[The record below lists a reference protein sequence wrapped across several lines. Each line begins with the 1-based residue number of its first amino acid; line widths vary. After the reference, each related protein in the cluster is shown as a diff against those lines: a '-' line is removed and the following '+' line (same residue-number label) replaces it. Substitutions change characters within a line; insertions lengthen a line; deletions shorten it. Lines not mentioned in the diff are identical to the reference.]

1 MSKESPFVQLLRTT
15 VDFSLYAKYNEDMK
29 RLSFIVV
36 LSLILIPALFSE
48 TAFWIGFDPVD
59 NSWNNSELLSFTDLY
74 ETGSEL
80 IVSNEEGKSIVTKV
94 YGKKPKTNEGRD
106 LGLTESAL
114 EELGLWGK
122 GTSQVE
128 VKLRKGAIKE
138 EIEIEEDTGWYS
150 FVLEGVERNI
160 SYDIYK
166 ALIRNGFKPE
176 SRLDEGLIYFT
187 LPYIAEYE
195 REEKRNLLSSLGL
208 EIKEEIVSK
217 NPYMD

>member
-1 MSKESPFVQLLRTT
+1 
-15 VDFSLYAKYNEDMK
+15 MK
-29 RLSFIVV
+29 RLSIFVV

-59 NSWNNSELLSFTDLY
+59 NSWNNSELLAFTDLY
-74 ETGSEL
+74 EEGSVL
-80 IVSNEEGKSIVTKV
+80 LVSNEEGKSIITIVS
-94 YGKKPKTNEGRD
+94 GEKPKTNDKRN

-114 EELGLWGK
+114 KELELWGN
-122 GTSQVE
+122 GTSHVE
-128 VKLRKGAIKE
+128 VKLRKGSIKE
-138 EIEIEEDTGWYS
+138 ETEIIEDTGWYS
-150 FVLEGVERNI
+150 FVLEGVERSI
-160 SYDIYK
+160 SYDKYK

-208 EIKEEIVSK
+208 EIKEEIVSA
-217 NPYMD
+217 NPYIN

>member
-1 MSKESPFVQLLRTT
+1 
-15 VDFSLYAKYNEDMK
+15 MK
-29 RLSFIVV
+29 RLSFIAV

-59 NSWNNSELLSFTDLY
+59 KSWDNSELLSFTDLY
-74 ETGSEL
+74 EEGSVL
-80 IVSNEEGKSIVTKV
+80 LVSNEEGKSIITKV
-94 YGKKPKTNEGRD
+94 SGKKPKTNDKRD

-114 EELGLWGK
+114 KELELWGN

-128 VKLRKGAIKE
+128 VKLRKGSIKE
-138 EIEIEEDTGWYS
+138 ETEILEDTGWYS
-150 FVLEGVERNI
+150 FILEGIERSI
-160 SYDIYK
+160 SYDKYK

-208 EIKEEIVSK
+208 EIKEEIVSA
-217 NPYMD
+217 NPYIN

>member
-1 MSKESPFVQLLRTT
+1 
-15 VDFSLYAKYNEDMK
+15 MK
-29 RLSFIVV
+29 RLSIFVV

-59 NSWNNSELLSFTDLY
+59 KSWDNSELLAFTDLY
-74 ETGSEL
+74 EEGSVL
-80 IVSNEEGKSIVTKV
+80 LVSNEEGKSIITIVS
-94 YGKKPKTNEGRD
+94 GEKPKTNDKRN

-114 EELGLWGK
+114 KELELWGN

-128 VKLRKGAIKE
+128 VKLRKGSIKE
-138 EIEIEEDTGWYS
+138 ETEIIEDTGWYS
-150 FVLEGVERNI
+150 FVLEGVERSI
-160 SYDIYK
+160 SYDKYK

-208 EIKEEIVSK
+208 EIKEEIVSA
-217 NPYMD
+217 NPYIN

>member
-1 MSKESPFVQLLRTT
+1 
-15 VDFSLYAKYNEDMK
+15 MK
-29 RLSFIVV
+29 RLSFIAV

-59 NSWNNSELLSFTDLY
+59 KSWDNSELLAFTDLY
-74 ETGSEL
+74 EEGSVL
-80 IVSNEEGKSIVTKV
+80 LVSNEEGKSIITIVS
-94 YGKKPKTNEGRD
+94 GEQPKTNDKRN

-114 EELGLWGK
+114 KELELWGN
-122 GTSQVE
+122 GTSHVE
-128 VKLRKGAIKE
+128 VKLRKGSIKE
-138 EIEIEEDTGWYS
+138 ETEIIEDTGWYS
-150 FVLEGVERNI
+150 FVLEGVERSI
-160 SYDIYK
+160 SYDKYK

-208 EIKEEIVSK
+208 EIKEEIVSA
-217 NPYMD
+217 NPYIN

>member
-1 MSKESPFVQLLRTT
+1 
-15 VDFSLYAKYNEDMK
+15 MK
-29 RLSFIVV
+29 RLSFIAV

-59 NSWNNSELLSFTDLY
+59 KSWDNSELLAFTDLY
-74 ETGSEL
+74 EEGSVL
-80 IVSNEEGKSIVTKV
+80 LVSNEEGKSIITIVS
-94 YGKKPKTNEGRD
+94 GEKPKTNDKRN

-114 EELGLWGK
+114 KELELWGN
-122 GTSQVE
+122 GTSHVE
-128 VKLRKGAIKE
+128 VKLRKCSIKE
-138 EIEIEEDTGWYS
+138 ETEIIEDTGWYS
-150 FVLEGVERNI
+150 FVLEGVERSI
-160 SYDIYK
+160 SYDKYK

-208 EIKEEIVSK
+208 EIKEEIVSA
-217 NPYMD
+217 NPYIN

>member
-1 MSKESPFVQLLRTT
+1 
-15 VDFSLYAKYNEDMK
+15 MK
-29 RLSFIVV
+29 RLSFIAV

-59 NSWNNSELLSFTDLY
+59 KSWDNSELLAFTDLY
-74 ETGSEL
+74 EEGSVL
-80 IVSNEEGKSIVTKV
+80 LVSNEEGKSIITIVS
-94 YGKKPKTNEGRD
+94 GEKPKTNDKRN

-114 EELGLWGK
+114 KELELWGN
-122 GTSQVE
+122 GTSHVE
-128 VKLRKGAIKE
+128 VKLRKGSIKE
-138 EIEIEEDTGWYS
+138 ETEIIEDTGWYS
-150 FVLEGVERNI
+150 FVLEGVERSI
-160 SYDIYK
+160 SYDKYK

-208 EIKEEIVSK
+208 EIKDEIVSA
-217 NPYMD
+217 NPYIN

>member
-1 MSKESPFVQLLRTT
+1 
-15 VDFSLYAKYNEDMK
+15 MK
-29 RLSFIVV
+29 RLSFIAV

-59 NSWNNSELLSFTDLY
+59 KSWDNSELLAFTDLY
-74 ETGSEL
+74 EEGSVL
-80 IVSNEEGKSIVTKV
+80 LVSNEEGKSIITIVS
-94 YGKKPKTNEGRD
+94 GEKPKTNDKRN

-114 EELGLWGK
+114 KELELWGN
-122 GTSQVE
+122 GTSHVD
-128 VKLRKGAIKE
+128 VKLRKGSVKE
-138 EIEIEEDTGWYS
+138 ETEILEDTRWYS
-150 FVLEGVERNI
+150 FILEGIERSI
-160 SYDIYK
+160 SYDKYK

-208 EIKEEIVSK
+208 EIKEEIVSA
-217 NPYMD
+217 NPYIN